1 MKTILIVEDDLA
13 IVRGLSDNLERE
25 GYKVIVER
33 DGLKGYE
40 LALAEQP
47 DLVILDVMLPSIDGF
62 EVCSLLKRELLSAP
76 IFLLTGLTQEH
87 SRLEGLA
94 HGADDYIAKP
104 FSVEELILRIGNALK
119 HQERIRGKTKSLEE
133 EFLKARRIQMASVP
147 KARPSIK
154 GLDVFG
160 KSIPATH
167 VGGDYFD
174 YIKLDHDKLGVVV
187 ADVSGKGMPA
197 AMYVQKMQGI
207 IRSTPPE
214 LTSPGDILLRL
225 QKHLSDSMDSTSFVT
240 AAACVVDPTKRTM
253 EVAEAGHT
261 PVLLVRKG
269 KVRLLKPAGVWIG
282 KTSSDIF
289 EQHLV
294 PLSMGLEKNDSVVF
308 FSDGITEAKNGK
320 GMEFGLARLKKTVSA
335 SKGDARTL
343 VEECLQAVKDF
354 VGTEPQSDDITI
366 IAVKFTLIIKSA
378 KGRHA

>member
-13 IVRGLSDNLERE
+13 IVRGLSDNLERQ

-40 LALAEQP
+40 RARAEQP
-47 DLVILDVMLPSIDGF
+47 DLVILDVMLPTIDGF

-76 IFLLTGLTQEH
+76 IFLLTGLTQER

-119 HQERIRGKTKSLEE
+119 QRDLMRSKTKSLEE
-133 EFLKARRIQMASVP
+133 EFLKARRIQIASVP
-147 KARPSIK
+147 KTSPSIK

-174 YIKLDHDKLGVVV
+174 YIRLDRNKLGIVI

-197 AMYVQKMQGI
+197 ALYVQKIQGI
-207 IRSTPPE
+207 IRSSPPDV
-214 LTSPGDILLRL
+214 TSPAEILLRL
-225 QKHLSDSMDSTSFVT
+225 QKHLTDSMDSTSFVT
-240 AAACVVDPTKRTM
+240 AAVCVIDSAQQIL
-253 EVAEAGHT
+253 EVAQAGHT
-261 PVLLVRKG
+261 PGLLVRKG

-289 EQHLV
+289 AQHLT
-294 PLSMGLEKNDSVVF
+294 PLSMGLKTKDSVVF
-308 FSDGITEAKNGK
+308 FSDGMTEAKNGK
-320 GMEFGLARLKKTVSA
+320 GTEFGLSRLKKTVTT
-335 SKGDARTL
+335 SKGNARTL
-343 VEECLQAVKDF
+343 VEDCLQAVKDF
-354 VGTEPQSDDITI
+354 VGTEPQLDDITV
-366 IAVKFTLIIKSA
+366 IAAKFASISKSP
-378 KGRHA
+378 KGGQS